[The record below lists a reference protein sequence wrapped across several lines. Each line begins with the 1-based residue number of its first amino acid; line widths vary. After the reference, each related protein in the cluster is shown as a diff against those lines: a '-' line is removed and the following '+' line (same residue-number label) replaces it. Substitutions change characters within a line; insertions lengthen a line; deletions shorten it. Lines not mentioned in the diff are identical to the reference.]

1 VRGAG
6 GTRSFINR
14 DGHNYL
20 YEHGKDERLPG
31 VKTFIERPSEN
42 GPTFQLREEIE
53 KMHLATKYVIPP
65 PEDLIA
71 KS

>member
-1 VRGAG
+1 MRGAG

-31 VKTFIERPSEN
+31 VKTFIERRSEN
-42 GPTFQLREEIE
+42 GP
-53 KMHLATKYVIPP
+53 A
-65 PEDLIA
+65 
-71 KS
+71 S